1 MKKGQA
7 LIMLLVFIIIGIT
20 VTSAAVAIMII
31 NSTSAQKAESG
42 TVAFQIA
49 ESGIE
54 NALLRL
60 LRDPTYTGETN
71 LPIGDGSSS
80 ISVIGS
86 NPYTITATGVNGNF
100 TRKLEA
106 VVNYNGIM
114 NIISWREIY

>member
-114 NIISWREIY
+114 NITSWREIY